1 MDEKWVPKESTET
14 PLWSVGENLYAV
26 LGPEL
31 SQLFIEAVETSDQS
45 GIDDIREVAV
55 SLKEIVG
62 RPPTALFH
70 IGATLAGLETA
81 MNNLHHEE
89 KATGKHDDVLNRL
102 GWEAYKHFGSSYVYM
117 FQRFGFTEETLRD
130 YLQKCG
136 GFAEGFDWPPPGV
149 AYQPMQSKEGKG

>member
-1 MDEKWVPKESTET
+1 MDEKWVPKGSTET
-14 PLWSVGENLYAV
+14 PLWSVSENLYAV

-31 SQLFIEAVETSDQS
+31 SQLFIEAVETSGRS

-55 SLKEIVG
+55 SLKEIFG

-81 MNNLHHEE
+81 MNNLLHDD

-136 GFAEGFDWPPPGV
+136 GFVEGFDWPPPGV
-149 AYQPMQSKEGKG
+149 PYRYVPNQ

>member
-1 MDEKWVPKESTET
+1 MDEKWVPKGSTET

-31 SQLFIEAVETSDQS
+31 SQLFIEAVETSGRP

-62 RPPTALFH
+62 RPPIALFH

-81 MNNLHHEE
+81 MNDLHHVD

-149 AYQPMQSKEGKG
+149 PYRALHDQS

>member
-1 MDEKWVPKESTET
+1 MDEKWVPKESAET

-31 SQLFIEAVETSDQS
+31 SQLFIEAVETSGQS

-81 MNNLHHEE
+81 MYNLDHDD
-89 KATGKHDDVLNRL
+89 KGSGKHDEVLNRL

-117 FQRFGFTEETLRD
+117 FERFGFSEETLRQ

-136 GFAEGFDWPPPGV
+136 GFAEGFDWPPLGV
-149 AYQPMQSKEGKG
+149 AYQSVESKDGQG

>member
-1 MDEKWVPKESTET
+1 MEEKWVPKENVET

-26 LGPEL
+26 LGPDL
-31 SQLFIEAVETSDQS
+31 SQMFVDAVETSGWS
-45 GIDDIREVAV
+45 GIHEIRVVAA

-81 MNNLHHEE
+81 MNSLNRDD
-89 KATGKHDDVLNRL
+89 KAPGKHDDVLDRL

-117 FQRFGFTEETLRD
+117 FERFGFNEETLRH
-130 YLQKCG
+130 YLLNSA
-136 GFAEGFDWPPPGV
+136 GFPDGFVWPPPGV
-149 AYQPMQSKEGKG
+149 AYRSFEEPKEA

>member
-1 MDEKWVPKESTET
+1 MDEKWVPKGSTET
-14 PLWSVGENLYAV
+14 PLWSVSENLYAV

-55 SLKEIVG
+55 SLKEVVG
-62 RPPTALFH
+62 RPPIALFH

-81 MNNLHHEE
+81 MNNLLHDD

-149 AYQPMQSKEGKG
+149 PYRALHDQS